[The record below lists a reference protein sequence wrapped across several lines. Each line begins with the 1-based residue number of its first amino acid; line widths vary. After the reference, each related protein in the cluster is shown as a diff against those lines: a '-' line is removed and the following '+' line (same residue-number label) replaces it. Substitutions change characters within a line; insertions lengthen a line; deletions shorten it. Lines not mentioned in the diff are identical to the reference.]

1 MGNEGLD
8 PSCFFFSFAVFPPFA
23 GYCDEGIVA
32 RGERG
37 MLNKSPHEHSRSFSN
52 DIFHTFVHYSISYT
66 LIYISF
72 IYIYEL
78 FIHTNTHALHLP
90 SGNHVEMGASL
101 IVSPARAGRPEASY
115 TNHYIKSVIQP
126 AAVRRGGIFKH
137 ILHFHMHTDL
147 LLLLTNHITQSGW
160 LTQTREYNQTKRT
173 SEN

>member
-1 MGNEGLD
+1 MNYLYTQTLTHCTCPQE
-8 PSCFFFSFAVFPPFA
+8 
-23 GYCDEGIVA
+23 I
-32 RGERG
+32 
-37 MLNKSPHEHSRSFSN
+37 MLRW
-52 DIFHTFVHYSISYT
+52 
-66 LIYISF
+66 
-72 IYIYEL
+72 
-78 FIHTNTHALHLP
+78 
-90 SGNHVEMGASL
+90 GASL

-137 ILHFHMHTDL
+137 ILHFHMHADL